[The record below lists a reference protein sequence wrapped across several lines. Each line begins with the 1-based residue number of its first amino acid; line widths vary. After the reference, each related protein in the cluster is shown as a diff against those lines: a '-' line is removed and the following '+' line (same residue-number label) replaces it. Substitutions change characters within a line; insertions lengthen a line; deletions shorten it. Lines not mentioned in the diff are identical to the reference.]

1 MRLPPASTP
10 VVGSAMTTM
19 TCPWYLALSSLA
31 DGAPRA
37 DVSLLMRNGTM
48 AEPWYRFLA
57 RVGAPNAAV
66 LPVDNRR
73 LMTRPWYTYLSR
85 L

>member
-1 MRLPPASTP
+1 MLLHGFLPSLLEGAAVTLA
-10 VVGSAMTTM
+10 V
-19 TCPWYLALSSLA
+19 ALSSLA

-57 RVGAPNAAV
+57 RVGVPNSAV